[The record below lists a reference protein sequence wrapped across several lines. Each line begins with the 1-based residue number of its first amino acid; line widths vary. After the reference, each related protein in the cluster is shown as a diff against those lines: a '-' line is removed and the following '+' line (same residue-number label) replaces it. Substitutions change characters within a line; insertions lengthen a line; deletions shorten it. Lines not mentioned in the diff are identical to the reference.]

1 MNAIRIYS
9 EEEVKTN
16 FVRGQYAHG
25 QLEDQQFAGYREEMN
40 VAEDSA
46 TETFVAGKFLIDN
59 FRWSGVPF
67 YVRTGKRLTEKG
79 TRINIVFKQVP
90 VNVFKKDVTDCESKE
105 EIST

>member
-46 TETFVAGKFLIDN
+46 TETFVAGKFFDRQLPLV
-59 FRWSGVPF
+59 RSPF
-67 YVRTGKRLTEKG
+67 FMYAQG
-79 TRINIVFKQVP
+79 
-90 VNVFKKDVTDCESKE
+90 NV
-105 EIST
+105 